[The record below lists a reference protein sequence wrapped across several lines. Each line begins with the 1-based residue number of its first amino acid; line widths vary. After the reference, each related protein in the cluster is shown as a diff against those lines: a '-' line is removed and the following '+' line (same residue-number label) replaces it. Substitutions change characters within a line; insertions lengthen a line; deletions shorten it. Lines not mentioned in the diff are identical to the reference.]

1 MQCNYTPVAGSAKLE
16 ATVKVAATQWEGNPA
31 FLR

>member
-1 MQCNYTPVAGSAKLE
+1 MQYNYTPVAGSAKLE
-16 ATVKVAATQWEGNPA
+16 TAVKVAATQWEGNPA